1 MKTERP
7 IVQALKKFIAGDP
20 QSLHVPGH
28 KNGLLSNLPNE
39 IKRALIYDVTEL
51 TGLDD
56 FHYPEDVILRAEQML
71 AKVYESDRSFFLV
84 NGSTVGNLAMVYATC
99 EQGDTVLVQ
108 RNAHKSIFHALELV
122 GVNPVYLAP
131 KWHEKS
137 KTAGCV
143 EKETLQEAIKR
154 FPHVKAV
161 IFTYPTYYGITAKD
175 LEEQIKLCHA
185 SGILVLVDE
194 AHGAHFIASKQLPK
208 SALQLGA
215 DVVVQ
220 SAHKTLP
227 AMTMASFLHMKSTLV
242 NEQKVNHYLRML
254 QSSSPSYLLLAS
266 LDDAR
271 AYVDNY
277 TESDFV
283 YLMGKRKQFIES
295 LQILTELQV
304 IEVDDALKLLVRAPG
319 YTGFELKDALEKMQV
334 YVELADVQQVLLI
347 LPLLKHGENYSFADL
362 RIRMKEALIHLKNAP
377 GTLQSTTDKF
387 EMTNI
392 SQPELSF
399 KEIESA
405 KKEWIPYMRAIGRVA
420 ASMIIPYPPGV
431 PLFVPGEKITVAKL
445 SQLEELLAIGATF
458 QGEHC
463 LQEKCIYV
471 IK

>member
-1 MKTERP
+1 MKNKRP
-7 IVQALKKFIAGDP
+7 IVQALKNFIANEP

-56 FHYPEDVILRAEQML
+56 FHHPEEAILQAEQLL
-71 AKVYESDRSFFLV
+71 AEVYETNRSFFLV
-84 NGSTVGNLAMVYATC
+84 NGTTVGNLAMIYATC
-99 EQGDTVLVQ
+99 KQGDTVLVQ
-108 RNAHKSIFHALELV
+108 RNAHKSIFYALQLV
-122 GVNPVYLAP
+122 GVNPVYLTP
-131 KWHEKS
+131 KWHEES
-137 KTAGCV
+137 KTAGYV
-143 EKETLQEAIKR
+143 EKETLQEAMKR
-154 FPHVKAV
+154 FPYVKAA
-161 IFTYPTYYGITAKD
+161 IFTYPTYYGIASKD
-175 LEEQIKLCHA
+175 LEEQIELCHA
-185 SGILVLVDE
+185 SGIPVLVDE
-194 AHGAHFIASKQLPK
+194 AHGAHLIASEQFPK

-227 AMTMASFLHMKSTLV
+227 AMTMASFLHIKSTLV
-242 NEQKVNHYLRML
+242 SEQKLNHYLRML

-271 AYVDNY
+271 AYVANY

-283 YLMGKRKQFIES
+283 YLMEKRRQFIES
-295 LQILTELQV
+295 LHTLTELQV

-319 YTGFELKDALEKMQV
+319 YTGFELKSALEKMQV

-347 LPLLKHGENYSFADL
+347 LPLLKHGGNYSFADL
-362 RIRMKEALIHLKNAP
+362 RVRMKEAVICLKNVP
-377 GTLQSTTDKF
+377 GTLQNTTANF

-392 SQPELSF
+392 SQPQLSF
-399 KEIESA
+399 AEIEQA

-420 ASMIIPYPPGV
+420 ASTITPYPPGI
-431 PLFVPGEKITVAKL
+431 PLFVLGEKITVGKL

-458 QGEHC
+458 QGEHR